1 MTSVVQRIN
10 QIKQPYGGY
19 LRPSSFK
26 TIQFQDESCLNKT
39 ENIHPTL
46 IGLVVDYLTRFM
58 ISKDATSAFQISLIG
73 AKVAQTYFN
82 QLDAELIAV
91 HLLQNITGLD
101 DLSIVS
107 SAKLVTFD
115 VWYRNPDAALYS
127 KSYYEVNPDAAT
139 IENIKIMVNRSLA
152 FWQSYGPITSDGFTL
167 EGGYTSLINSGDG
180 DYLTKDTLWDFKV
193 SKYAPTSKYTLQ
205 ILIYYLMGKHSGQT
219 IFKDINKIGIFNPRL
234 NIAYLKNIEEIPPST
249 IKEVET
255 KVIGYWPV
263 IKIKNTFLEIIQRT
277 SLEKCFLISFKNM
290 TSI

>member
-19 LRPSSFK
+19 LRSSSFK
-26 TIQFQDESCLNKT
+26 TIQFQDESCLSKS

-82 QLDAELIAV
+82 QLDAELTAV

-205 ILIYYLMGKHSGQT
+205 ILIYYLMGQHSGQT

-255 KVIGYWPV
+255 KVIGY
-263 IKIKNTFLEIIQRT
+263 
-277 SLEKCFLISFKNM
+277 
-290 TSI
+290 